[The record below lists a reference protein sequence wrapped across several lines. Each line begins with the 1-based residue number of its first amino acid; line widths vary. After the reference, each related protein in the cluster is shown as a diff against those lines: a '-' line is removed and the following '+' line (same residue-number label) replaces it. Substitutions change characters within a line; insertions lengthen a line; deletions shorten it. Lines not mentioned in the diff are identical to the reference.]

1 MAASNGEPVSIQA
14 TKRDSTAGLL
24 AEPLDLDDE
33 YKVIGRVD
41 QEGDQSL
48 MVRAEMQHPQRCW
61 RVVALIMAALV
72 LHRVDDDGGIH
83 EPS

>member
-1 MAASNGEPVSIQA
+1 
-14 TKRDSTAGLL
+14 
-24 AEPLDLDDE
+24 
-33 YKVIGRVD
+33 
-41 QEGDQSL
+41 
-48 MVRAEMQHPQRCW
+48 MQHPQRRW